1 MWRRIKEH
9 LPSVCLYV
17 VSSVSEEARRTAI
30 LEWCLTNQFELI
42 ETEAEDEGDED
53 EEEDDFGDKEGKARI
68 ASALKAHTWSN
79 LELLEDTSGAGADQ
93 AHSEQATASGSEDE
107 DIDFETLFSQ
117 LRWDIARYL

>member
-17 VSSVSEEARRTAI
+17 VSSVSEEASRTAI

-42 ETEAEDEGDED
+42 ETEDEGDKD

-79 LELLEDTSGAGADQ
+79 LELLEENTGAARLPLQENGGEKEDLHLQ
-93 AHSEQATASGSEDE
+93 AIILSVPSK
-107 DIDFETLFSQ
+107 LFSP
-117 LRWDIARYL
+117 LF